1 MLYHRYKWIPSSLVL
16 TQNYLTTELYKNVTK
31 LPYVDKTTTILT
43 STESYKTTTTR
54 ENKYFAY
61 TSSNISNKTFD
72 SDVKSMDFNFNTVK
86 TTAATIVKINKTIDK
101 KKLFGTSSPI
111 RNYTGVHKE
120 PPKRTKGKNNA
131 MNYRLNLFLLS
142 FLIWLSL

>member
-1 MLYHRYKWIPSSLVL
+1 M
-16 TQNYLTTELYKNVTK
+16 TK
-31 LPYVDKTTTILT
+31 IPYVDKSTTILT

-61 TSSNISNKTFD
+61 TSSNILNKTFD
-72 SDVKSMDFNFNTVK
+72 ADVKSMDFNFNTVK
-86 TTAATIVKINKTIDK
+86 TTAATIVKIINKTIDK

-111 RNYTGVHKE
+111 RNHTGVHKE
-120 PPKRTKGKNNA
+120 PPKRTKQKNNSIK
-131 MNYRLNLFLLS
+131 YRLNLFLLS